1 VTDEPSPVPA
11 LPETGLDAAQ
21 ILATL
26 RDYRTRDLP
35 DKGGTTTAY
44 VYDPGMD
51 GLAELGVA
59 AYAIAQPVNG
69 LDPTAF
75 PSYAAVENDIVG
87 AARRLFYGGV
97 ESVVGTMTSGG
108 TESIGLAVRGAR
120 ERWRATSGHRRGHPT
135 MVLPSTAHPA
145 FLKAAH
151 LFDLDVV
158 SVPVDPDSFK
168 ADPVATRAAIDE
180 RTALV
185 AVSAP
190 SYAHGVVDPVEQ
202 IAAIAAER
210 DVPCHV
216 DACIGWVLP
225 FIRADEGAPPVD
237 FSIPGVT
244 SLSTDLHKYGY
255 TPKGCSVLLHRDD
268 DLRRRHYFATTGWS
282 GYPVVNPTLL
292 STRPGGPPAVAW
304 AILHRIGL
312 NGYRDLALAARRAT
326 LAMAAGVD
334 EIPGLRTVV
343 PPESTLVAFADSG
356 GPDDP
361 DVRVVADEMTARGW
375 TLGAQPAHGGPPTIH
390 ASVSAVLEHKVDA
403 FLSDIRES
411 VEAARTVGRAEPDPN
426 LVAAGAGIDV
436 AALTPPMMDGLL
448 RLAGLDEPGSGMPA
462 RMAPVNAL
470 LDAVPPALVER
481 LLIEV
486 ILRVYRPS

>member
-1 VTDEPSPVPA
+1 VTETSAQIPA
-11 LPETGLDAAQ
+11 LPESGMQAEP
-21 ILATL
+21 ILQTL
-26 RDYRTRDLP
+26 RSYRTRDLP

-51 GLAELGVA
+51 DLADLGVA

-87 AARRLFYGGV
+87 AARQLFYGGV

-108 TESIGLAVRGAR
+108 TESIGLAVLGAR
-120 ERWRATSGHRRGHPT
+120 ERWRARTGDHRGHPT

-151 LFDLDVV
+151 LFDLDVI
-158 SVPVDPDSFK
+158 SVPVSTETFK
-168 ADPVATRAAIDE
+168 ADPAATEAAIDE

-185 AVSAP
+185 VVSTP

-202 IAAIAAER
+202 IAGIAAKH
-210 DVPCHV
+210 DVLCHV

-225 FIRADEGAPPVD
+225 FIREDEGDPPID

-255 TPKGCSVLLHRDD
+255 TPKGCSVVLHRDD
-268 DLRRRHYFATTGWS
+268 DLRRHHYFATTAWS

-312 NGYRDLALAARRAT
+312 DGYRDLALTARRTT
-326 LAMAAGVD
+326 LAIAAGV
-334 EIPGLRTVV
+334 EQIPGLRTVV
-343 PPESTLVAFADSG
+343 APESTLVAFADG
-356 GPDDP
+356 GAPGDP

-390 ASVSAVLEHKVDA
+390 ASVSAVLETKVET
-403 FLSDIRES
+403 FLADMTAS
-411 VEAARTVGRAEPDPN
+411 VEAARAIGRAVPDEN
-426 LVAAGAGIDV
+426 LVAAGTSIDV
-436 AALTPPMMDGLL
+436 DALTPEMMDGLL
-448 RLAGLDEPGSGMPA
+448 SLAGLNEPGGGLPA

-486 ILRVYRPS
+486 ILRVYQPS

>member
-1 VTDEPSPVPA
+1 MT
-11 LPETGLDAAQ
+11 ETSAQ
-21 ILATL
+21 IPAMPESGMPAEQILETL
-26 RDYRTRDLP
+26 RGYRSGDLP

-51 GLAELGVA
+51 DLADLGVA

-87 AARRLFYGGV
+87 AARQLFYGGV

-108 TESIGLAVRGAR
+108 TESIGLAVLGAR
-120 ERWRATSGHRRGHPT
+120 ERWRAMTGNHGGHPT

-151 LFDLDVV
+151 LFDLEVI
-158 SVPVDPDSFK
+158 SVPVSTETYK
-168 ADPVATRAAIDE
+168 ADPAATEAAIDE

-185 AVSAP
+185 VVSAP
-190 SYAHGVVDPVEQ
+190 SYAHGVVDPVKQ
-202 IAAIAAER
+202 IAAIAAKHGAL
-210 DVPCHV
+210 CHV

-225 FIRADEGAPPVD
+225 FIREAEGDAPID

-255 TPKGCSVLLHRDD
+255 TPKGCSVVLHRDD
-268 DLRRRHYFATTGWS
+268 DLRRHHYFATTAWS

-304 AILHRIGL
+304 AILHRIGMD
-312 NGYRDLALAARRAT
+312 GYRDLALTARRTT
-326 LAMAAGVD
+326 LAMAAGV
-334 EIPGLRTVV
+334 EQIQGLRTVV
-343 PPESTLVAFADSG
+343 APESTLVAFADSG

-390 ASVSAVLEHKVDA
+390 ASVSAVLESKVDM
-403 FLSDIRES
+403 FLADMAAS
-411 VEAARTVGRAEPDPN
+411 VEAARAIGRAVPDEN
-426 LVAAGAGIDV
+426 LVAAGASIDV
-436 AALTPPMMDGLL
+436 DALTPEMMDGLL
-448 RLAGLDEPGSGMPA
+448 SLAGLNEPGGGLPA

-486 ILRVYRPS
+486 ILRVYQPS

>member
-1 VTDEPSPVPA
+1 MTDTPP
-11 LPETGLDAAQ
+11 LPPTGMDVER
-21 ILATL
+21 ILQTL
-26 RDYRTRDLP
+26 RAYRTRDLP

-44 VYDPGMD
+44 VYDAGLD
-51 GLAELGVA
+51 DLAELGVA

-87 AARRLFYGGV
+87 AARQLFSGGV

-108 TESIGLAVRGAR
+108 TESIGLAVLGAR
-120 ERWRATSGHRRGHPT
+120 QRWRAKTGQRHGRPT

-158 SVPVDPDSFK
+158 TVAVNPATFK
-168 ADPVATRAAIDE
+168 ADPVATAAAVDG

-185 AVSAP
+185 VVSAP

-202 IAAIAAER
+202 IAAVAAEH
-210 DVPCHV
+210 DVACHV

-225 FIRADEGAPPVD
+225 FIRESEGDPPID
-237 FSIPGVT
+237 FSVPGVT

-255 TPKGCSVLLHRDD
+255 TPKGCSVVLHRND
-268 DLRRRHYFATTGWS
+268 DLRRHHYFATTAWS

-312 NGYRDLALAARRAT
+312 DGYRDLALSARRTT

-334 EIPGLRTVV
+334 EIPGLRTLA
-343 PPESTLVAFADSG
+343 PPESTLVAFADDG
-356 GPDDP
+356 GPEDP

-375 TLGAQPAHGGPPTIH
+375 TLGAQPAHGGPPSIH
-390 ASVSAVLEHKVDA
+390 ASVSAVLERKVEQ
-403 FLSDIRES
+403 FLADMRDSAR
-411 VEAARTVGRAEPDPN
+411 AAREIGRAEPDEN
-426 LVAAGAGIDV
+426 LVAAGASIDID
-436 AALTPPMMDGLL
+436 ALTPQMLDGLL
-448 RLAGLDEPGSGMPA
+448 TLAGLNEPGRGLPA

-470 LDAVPPALVER
+470 LDAVPAALVER

-486 ILRVYRPS
+486 ILRVYQPS